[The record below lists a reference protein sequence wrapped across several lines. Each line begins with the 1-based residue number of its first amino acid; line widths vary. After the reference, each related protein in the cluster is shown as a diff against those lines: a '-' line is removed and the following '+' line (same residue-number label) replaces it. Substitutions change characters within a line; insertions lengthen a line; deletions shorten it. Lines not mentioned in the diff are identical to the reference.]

1 LLASIRPGRITFNV
15 WDILTNYDLLH
26 VLPSLFVNIVIMFN
40 YLETQPRL
48 EVVIVD
54 RYYLSILIDI
64 CSLLFK
70 L

>member
-40 YLETQPRL
+40 YLETQP
-48 EVVIVD
+48 
-54 RYYLSILIDI
+54 S
-64 CSLLFK
+64 
-70 L
+70 